1 MGRGGKGSFFSGLL
15 RFYSLPTEMLV
26 NGKRPAEGQVGMGVG
41 VVLQGTDVG
50 G

>member
-1 MGRGGKGSFFSGLL
+1 MGRGGKGSFFSSLL
-15 RFYSLPTEMLV
+15 RFYSLPTEMLGEWEETRRRAGGV
-26 NGKRPAEGQVGMGVG
+26 GVG